1 MIHAQR
7 PFAYMVALDLAGRR
21 CVVLGGGEMAALRV
35 AGLLDAGAL
44 VTVVAPALRPTLA
57 QLAAAGSIEWT
68 ARAYQSGDLRGAF
81 LALNTIDNA
90 DTERSVRVEATT
102 EGVLLNTHDRPASCD
117 FASPALVRRGRLQ
130 VAVSTSGDS
139 PYVAAAMRERLD
151 KLIGEEW
158 GALLTLVAGV
168 RRRLRRAK
176 VPATEQQRV
185 YRRLLRPQ
193 VRASLRRD
201 GGGAA
206 GAMLGSDAWDTA
218 APAGVVHLVGAGP
231 GDPGLLTLAAR
242 ELLFDADVVFHDAL
256 VSPGIL
262 DLCGA
267 RARLVDVGKRGGS
280 VRTSQDGI
288 TAQLIEA
295 ARAGLEV
302 VRLKGGDP
310 FVFGRGGEEL
320 DALRSAG
327 IATHVVPGV
336 SSALA
341 APAAADIPVTFR
353 GVSSSVAI
361 VTGRDSDGQLPRD
374 LEAVAAAVDTLVVLM
389 PLAVLQAVVERLT
402 PVLGPQWPAAVIA
415 GATTD
420 AETTVRAPLRD
431 IAAAVTAARIV
442 APATLVL
449 GGVVDC
455 VRQENLAAAP
465 DHDSIGH
472 HLVGEPR

>member
-1 MIHAQR
+1 
-7 PFAYMVALDLAGRR
+7 
-21 CVVLGGGEMAALRV
+21 
-35 AGLLDAGAL
+35 
-44 VTVVAPALRPTLA
+44 
-57 QLAAAGSIEWT
+57 
-68 ARAYQSGDLRGAF
+68 
-81 LALNTIDNA
+81 
-90 DTERSVRVEATT
+90 
-102 EGVLLNTHDRPASCD
+102 
-117 FASPALVRRGRLQ
+117 
-130 VAVSTSGDS
+130 
-139 PYVAAAMRERLD
+139 
-151 KLIGEEW
+151 
-158 GALLTLVAGV
+158 V

-176 VPATEQQRV
+176 VPATEQQRL

-193 VRASLRRD
+193 VRASLCRE
-201 GGGAA
+201 GEQAA
-206 GAMLGSDAWDTA
+206 GSLLGADAWDIA

-267 RARLVDVGKRGGS
+267 RTRLVDVGKRGGGR
-280 VRTSQDGI
+280 RTSQDGI

-320 DALRSAG
+320 DALRAAG

-336 SSALA
+336 TSALA

-353 GVSSSVAI
+353 GVSGSVAI
-361 VTGRDSDGQLPRD
+361 VTGHDSDGQLPRD
-374 LEAVAAAVDTLVVLM
+374 LEAVAAAVDTL
-389 PLAVLQAVVERLT
+389 AVLPAVVQRLT
-402 PVLGPQWPAAVIA
+402 PLLGPEWPAAVIA

-420 AETTVRAPLRD
+420 AQTTVRAPLRD
-431 IAAAVTAARIV
+431 IAAAVVAARIT

-449 GGVVDC
+449 GRVVDC
-455 VRQENLAAAP
+455 IRQENLAAAP
-465 DHDSIGH
+465 DHDAIGH